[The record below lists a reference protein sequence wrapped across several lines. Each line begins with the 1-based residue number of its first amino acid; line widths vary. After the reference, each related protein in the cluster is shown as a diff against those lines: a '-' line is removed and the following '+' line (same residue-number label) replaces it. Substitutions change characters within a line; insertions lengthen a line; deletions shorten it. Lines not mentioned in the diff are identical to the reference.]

1 MIKMESQV
9 VFFEIDGDRQVEE
22 IKKQILRLL
31 ITKQD
36 LEATT
41 NTLVEIIR
49 LLRQP
54 TPVSAV
60 VIQSMTVCA
69 IVSYSRCFNSSFS
82 YTLSPDFFDN
92 TNLTNGVTE
101 SANEK
106 EITERMFHNL
116 VMNYRNKHIAHS
128 DDFLKSGTVGAC
140 RLGND
145 YGIAPFIAS
154 RVPHEDI
161 SFYNSLGRLTSKALG
176 QVEARLKSAQ
186 EKLLSLLQNG
196 QAKISNRES
205 KLVPLPLE
213 VDTLEMWGLTETYN
227 GGK

>member
-1 MIKMESQV
+1 MESKV
-9 VFFEIDGDRQVEE
+9 IFFEIDGDRQVEK
-22 IKKQILRLL
+22 IKKQILRLF

-41 NTLVEIIR
+41 HTLAEIIK

-54 TPVSAV
+54 TQVSPV

-69 IVSYSRCFNSSFS
+69 IISYSRCFNSSFS
-82 YTLSPDFFDN
+82 YTLSPNFFDN
-92 TNLTNGVTE
+92 TTLTNRATE
-101 SANEK
+101 SADEK

-128 DDFLKSGTVGAC
+128 DDFLKSGTVGAR

-145 YGIAPFIAS
+145 FAIATLIAS
-154 RVPHEDI
+154 RVPQEDI
-161 SFYNSLGRLTSKALG
+161 SFYNSLSRLTSKALG
-176 QVEARLKSAQ
+176 HVEARLKSAQ
-186 EKLLSLLQNG
+186 EKLLSRLQSG

-205 KLVPLPLE
+205 KLVPIPLE
-213 VDTLEMWGLTETYN
+213 VDALEMWGLKETYT